1 MANDRKIARASL
13 REEKKAVRDY
23 GKRIS
28 RAASPGLKSAL
39 RHAKGEEQKHAA
51 SLRPFAEGA
60 MRGYKGKKPMMKPE
74 KGETMKH
81 ERGESAKKE
90 RAEHK
95 KGRKK

>member
-13 REEKKAVRDY
+13 REERKAVRDY
-23 GKRIS
+23 GKRIG

-39 RHAKGEEQKHAA
+39 RHAKGEEKQHAA
-51 SLRPFAEGA
+51 SLRPFAEGS
-60 MRGYKGKKPMMKPE
+60 MRGKKKMMKPE

-81 ERGESAKKE
+81 EKGESAKKE

-95 KGRKK
+95 KGKRK

>member
-23 GKRIS
+23 GKRIG

-39 RHAKGEEQKHAA
+39 RHAKGEEKQHAA
-51 SLRPFAEGA
+51 ILRPFAEGS
-60 MRGYKGKKPMMKPE
+60 MKSKKPMRMKPE